1 MTQHAALKQRYAW
14 NIIYLSSGEVSI
26 PDLIAQSGQR
36 MRGGQNVRLIDVE
49 ADAGAGFGLFENLH
63 EYSTARELADALRDN
78 SKQFYGAAIRE
89 FLRAIVKVDIDVIKQ
104 RWQVHKSNFLKSI
117 LPENASSE
125 IQRVATVKTPNIEPS
140 A

>member
-1 MTQHAALKQRYAW
+1 
-14 NIIYLSSGEVSI
+14 
-26 PDLIAQSGQR
+26 

-49 ADAGAGFGLFENLH
+49 TDAGAGSGLFEDLH
-63 EYSTARELADALRDN
+63 EYSTARELANALRDN

-89 FLRAIVKVDIDVIKQ
+89 FLRAIVKVDIDEIKQ

-125 IQRVATVKTPNIEPS
+125 IQRVATKFALIAFAGDFSLSRLIPVLLML
-140 A
+140 